1 MLAPKIPTMSTQP
14 RISVVMPT
22 YNRPALLARAL
33 DSLAAQT
40 YGDFEVVVV
49 NDAGLPVDDVIE
61 AARTRIAVTFVEHE
75 RNRGRCGALNTALDA
90 ARGELVAFLDDDD
103 IYYAHHLQTLVDAL
117 ADRSITA
124 VYSHAVKVVENEAG
138 AITHRELVGA
148 TDFDS
153 NLLQVNN
160 FIVGMSVLVP
170 LADVR
175 AVGGFDSDLRVL
187 EDWELWIKL
196 SERVRFEHVAVP
208 TAEYRWRPGKGNQT
222 VREWFRFHES
232 LELIYAKHPLPAGS
246 PLAAPRASM
255 LANSSGRAEA
265 YSYELSVVVLCESDL
280 AAGIASI
287 QEYATEFSGTDQ
299 VELVLAVP
307 DMTSWAPLVEGLSGD
322 VQAFSTGELAGDEVL
337 GFLRSRVSGR
347 RMALLRA
354 GESLDMPRVAALLGR
369 PGGMA
374 EVGRAA

>member
-1 MLAPKIPTMSTQP
+1 MSTQP

-40 YGDFEVVVV
+40 YRDFEVVVV
-49 NDAGLPVDDVIE
+49 NDAGLPVNEVIE

-117 ADRSITA
+117 GDRPGTA
-124 VYSHAVKVVENEAG
+124 VYSHAVKVVENEDG

-148 TDFDS
+148 TDFDP
-153 NLLQVNN
+153 NLLQVTN

-175 AVGGFDSDLRVL
+175 AVGCFDSDLRVL

-196 SERVRFEHVAVP
+196 AERVPFEHVAVP
-208 TAEYRWRPGKGNQT
+208 T
-222 VREWFRFHES
+222 V
-232 LELIYAKHPLPAGS
+232 
-246 PLAAPRASM
+246 
-255 LANSSGRAEA
+255 
-265 YSYELSVVVLCESDL
+265 
-280 AAGIASI
+280 
-287 QEYATEFSGTDQ
+287 
-299 VELVLAVP
+299 
-307 DMTSWAPLVEGLSGD
+307 
-322 VQAFSTGELAGDEVL
+322 
-337 GFLRSRVSGR
+337 
-347 RMALLRA
+347 LRA
-354 GESLDMPRVAALLGR
+354 AVA
-369 PGGMA
+369 
-374 EVGRAA
+374 